1 MSNPRYAGY
10 SRAGASYKHAAS
22 LTNAY
27 AVFPVT
33 IDAVSA
39 PRADVTQ
46 PFINVNSVVA
56 NLTSIAGGATSVTFY
71 LAHDSLGDFALSP
84 TYTVN
89 IQPGLTTAA
98 TGSAAQPVGIDYSYL
113 ARANENLGTI
123 YIVAKLNAG
132 TATGAIWVNWKA

>member
-84 TYTVN
+84 TYTTN